1 MRRRR
6 SRSVDEPKSFF
17 GRGGRSGGGGNGH
30 GSNEHSQRRA
40 RSVERPQQRQGA
52 LSYDDDEY
60 ESRVHASSRKLHQQ
74 PHPGA
79 SIRSGYSSDY
89 GSGDEGHGYGSSS
102 NKKAYFWGAGSN
114 STANPPASY
123 RRADHL
129 QDTEDLNEASE
140 KAYSHTLAAVSDI
153 EKLSQ
158 KKGSNPV
165 DERFKVMPDD
175 AYPNTYFNREELRQE
190 VNRKSVYFHDTRVRT
205 DKGQE
210 VGQLRLEILQ
220 CFGIPTTS
228 LIRETSAYCI
238 AVCGSHAFK
247 TDVMPPVANPMWLC
261 KMRRACLFPI
271 FHAYARVFV
280 GVFDNSSTEGAAT
293 DFVGRV
299 VIDVARLRPGCSYDF
314 TLPLRQSSNVF
325 LRQQQGAIRVRLHLM
340 WHSERAAILSYI
352 PKAKPKFKPQEKV
365 NIACLDDRSFRNVA
379 HTVHGIHMPGKFSMT
394 LLKATVRE
402 INFTRIHITRYLR
415 KREIWNL
422 IYWKYPFISGFV
434 FCAWMHSVYA
444 NTVRYVPGHF
454 ITFLLLHLY
463 RNYAYYGMDS
473 PLQNGFMAP
482 TVEELFYALVFGTR
496 KSKKHYLEPL
506 NMEMDQSHVVNPM
519 EHLDAADDYE
529 EANPGSVPIS
539 EIAESMRKSIRVQ
552 IHKYRLKTYKN
563 CFLGNEAVDFLV
575 QFGFA
580 YSRPEAVAL
589 GRRLA
594 RETRLF
600 EHIARKHD
608 FEDRP
613 YFYHF
618 LEYDT
623 KKYVIKGHQPKGKR
637 LLRLLGFMK
646 EDDALMEPRG
656 HVEFP
661 FATGEDH
668 PRFTVKEALVIRSAE
683 AKKMLKEQ
691 QNQQDIVDCAEF
703 GIVPAPPPDPIAK
716 QFITNAAGE
725 VVNVAGDVMKA
736 GLGVVR
742 AGVRRASLLGGM
754 NSNAQSAAAKDA
766 DSDGEATP
774 EKPKRSSLM
783 GNVINNHNHNGV
795 VDLGD
800 PDDVYSKLKDRK
812 NPTLDELLERQQ
824 AADAYDKYAYDSD
837 DDVEDCLKK
846 RNKGFMIEEKI
857 LKKPPNQ
864 DLGIKL
870 ESGDKS
876 FAKTISEA
884 RHKAHGMLLHLF
896 NDRTYTV
903 DQEIFPPTLPEDTT
917 DRESVESSR
926 NKKKKKKLVGRLGA
940 LQKDKEEEDD
950 EEKKKKRRLIT
961 PYDAKLDEYDRLLLI
976 NKYSHPNPW
985 INRVG
990 VIVQPILEIVQGWL
1004 YLFRALFNL
1013 FTWQDPILSFW
1024 VAVIG
1029 PVVVV
1034 VCHLMPYRILFFVL
1048 GFMFVGPQNY
1058 VLRVFRESRG
1068 DPPPDFDK
1076 ITKKKKIQKEERS
1089 DDVQFFSSDAPGNQN
1104 IKYVNVESKQVKK
1117 IVVPYGPLKYN
1128 RFYDWPPEPQYARVY
1143 ASPPPRSTL
1152 GATSEFYSEEEFSE
1166 SEGFLVDAKAKGKKK
1181 KKKKGIKK
1189 LASQVKKGTGT
1200 VVVVGGELANRTR
1213 TTTQMVAKGA
1223 VGLTSNVAKGTVN
1236 ATRGAVKGTG
1246 KVAGKAVKG
1255 TARGARGMLNLGKRR
1270 STGYDDDS
1278 DDEY

>member
-6 SRSVDEPKSFF
+6 SRSADQHKPFF
-17 GRGGRSGGGGNGH
+17 GRGGRGASSHDGN
-30 GSNEHSQRRA
+30 NEHSQRRA
-40 RSVERPQQRQGA
+40 RSVERPQQRHGA
-52 LSYDDDEY
+52 LSYDDDDY
-60 ESRVHASSRKLHQQ
+60 EPRGNSSSKKLQ
-74 PHPGA
+74 PGT
-79 SIRSGYSSDY
+79 STRSGYSSDY
-89 GSGDEGHGYGSSS
+89 ISGDEGTSKGKKGYFWGGGSSS
-102 NKKAYFWGAGSN
+102 
-114 STANPPASY
+114 ASQQSHK
-123 RRADHL
+123 RAERSHDM
-129 QDTEDLNEASE
+129 DTLNEANE

-153 EKLSQ
+153 EKLAQ

-190 VNRKSVYFHDTRVRT
+190 VNRKSVYFHDTRVKT
-205 DKGQE
+205 DRGQE

-220 CFGIPTTS
+220 CFGIPTAS

-271 FHAYARVFV
+271 FHAYARVFL

-299 VIDVARLRPGCSYDF
+299 VIDVARLRPGCSYDV

-325 LRQQQGAIRVRLHLM
+325 TRQQQGAIRVRLHLI
-340 WHSERAAILSYI
+340 WHSERAAIVSYI
-352 PKAKPKFKPQEKV
+352 PKTRPKFHAQEKV
-365 NIACLDDRSFRNVA
+365 NISCLDDRSFRNVA

-402 INFTRIHITRYLR
+402 INFTRIHLMRYLR
-415 KREIWNL
+415 KREMWNL

-444 NTVRYVPGHF
+444 NTVRYVPGHV
-454 ITFLLLHLY
+454 ITFFLLHLY
-463 RNYAYYGMDS
+463 KNYAYYGMDS

-482 TVEELFYALVFGTR
+482 TIEELFNALLFGTR

-506 NMEMDQSHVVNPM
+506 NMEMDQSHTVNPM

-552 IHKYRLKTYKN
+552 THKYRLKTYKN
-563 CFLGNEAVDFLV
+563 CFLGDEAVDFLV

-623 KKYVIKGHQPKGKR
+623 KKYIIRGHQPKGKR

-661 FATGEDH
+661 FATGQDH

-703 GIVPAPPPDPIAK
+703 GVVPAPPPDAVAK

-754 NSNAQSAAAKDA
+754 NTNAQAALVSKET
-766 DSDGEATP
+766 DSDGETTP
-774 EKPKRSSLM
+774 EKPKRSSLL
-783 GNVINNHNHNGV
+783 GNVTNHHQGIM
-795 VDLGD
+795 DFAD
-800 PDDVYSKLKDRK
+800 PEDVYSKLKDRR

-846 RNKGFMIEEKI
+846 KNKGFMIEEKI
-857 LKKPPNQ
+857 LKKPPTQ
-864 DLGIKL
+864 DLGVKTD
-870 ESGDKS
+870 SGDKS

-903 DQEIFPPTLPEDTT
+903 DQSIFPPTLPEDTA

-926 NKKKKKKLVGRLGA
+926 ATKRKKKKLVGRLSA
-940 LQKDKEEEDD
+940 MQKEREEEEEDD
-950 EEKKKKRRLIT
+950 KKKKRRMIT
-961 PYDAKLDEYDRLLLI
+961 PYDAKVEEYDRLLLI

-990 VIVQPILEIVQGWL
+990 VIVQPIVEIVQGWL

-1024 VAVIG
+1024 VGIIG
-1029 PVVVV
+1029 PMVVLVF
-1034 VCHLMPYRILFFVL
+1034 HFMPYRILFFVS
-1048 GFMFVGPQNY
+1048 GIMFVGPQNY
-1058 VLRVFRESRG
+1058 LLRVFRESRG

-1089 DDVQFFSSDAPGNQN
+1089 EDTQFFSSDAPGNQN
-1104 IKYVNVESKQVKK
+1104 IKYVNVEPKQVKK
-1117 IVVPYGPLKYN
+1117 VVVPYGPLKYN
-1128 RFYDWPPEPQYARVY
+1128 RFYDWPPEPQYSRVY
-1143 ASPPPRSTL
+1143 ATPPPRNTL
-1152 GATSEFYSEEEFSE
+1152 GASSEFYSDEEFSE
-1166 SEGFLVDAKAKGKKK
+1166 GEGFLVDATAKGKKK

-1236 ATRGAVKGTG
+1236 VTMNVTRGAVKGTG